1 MINYSFPGLVG
12 RIDRIEAFESRYVI
26 PRIVDIW
33 VPPIYDVEPDT
44 KFAVLYMHDGE
55 NLFNP
60 ANSKFSHMDWGID
73 ETVTRLMQE
82 KKIRPT
88 IVVGM
93 WSTEKRAIEY
103 MPQKLIESRARNRL
117 YSSMQDEVGGT
128 PVSDLYLIYIV
139 KEVKPYIDSCY
150 RTLPDFPNTYVMGS
164 SMGGLISLYAACEY
178 PRIFAGAGCV
188 STAFPIA
195 RGITLGYM
203 KQFLPKAGR
212 QKFYF
217 DYGTRTL
224 DKNYEHYQNKA
235 DEIMAAHGYTPD
247 VDWITRKFEGHKHS
261 EVDWRKRVHIP
272 LEFLLKFQD

>member
-128 PVSDLYLIYIV
+128 PVSDLYLKGYQSEWV
-139 KEVKPYIDSCY
+139 GWRVLHRFATMREPSPVLHVHTVQPQ
-150 RTLPDFPNTYVMGS
+150 LP
-164 SMGGLISLYAACEY
+164 A
-178 PRIFAGAGCV
+178 
-188 STAFPIA
+188 
-195 RGITLGYM
+195 
-203 KQFLPKAGR
+203 
-212 QKFYF
+212 
-217 DYGTRTL
+217 
-224 DKNYEHYQNKA
+224 
-235 DEIMAAHGYTPD
+235 
-247 VDWITRKFEGHKHS
+247 
-261 EVDWRKRVHIP
+261 
-272 LEFLLKFQD
+272 